1 MKGVKEL
8 LKAAYNCIVNFAKDK
23 LLHLWLITL
32 FVAVAFTLFA
42 WLPATISD
50 TLVFVMIV
58 AIATAKELYDKF
70 KKKSIFC
77 WKDFLYT
84 CIGGLLTLILMRIAA
99 IFT

>member
-1 MKGVKEL
+1 MKSVKEFC
-8 LKAAYNCIVNFAKDK
+8 KKVYDFIVNFAKDK

-32 FVAVAFTLFA
+32 FVAVAFTLLA

-50 TLVFVMIV
+50 TLVFVMV
-58 AIATAKELYDKF
+58 VLIATGKELYDKF

-77 WKDFLYT
+77 WKDFAYT
-84 CIGGLLTLILMRIAA
+84 CLGGLITLILMRIAA